1 MAQKLTRVYDYLK
14 NGGKTLK
21 SYRLHLAKTQVK
33 DVVGWDDE
41 NGTKDIEVNITYE
54 PNRIIIERNVQK

>member
-1 MAQKLTRVYDYLK
+1 MAQKLTKVYEYLK
-14 NGGKTLK
+14 DNSKLLK
-21 SYRLHLAKTQVK
+21 GYRVHLAKTQVK